1 LTQQRIPQN
10 DLETELV
17 ASVVQAVAS
26 GTVLKITGGGSKT
39 FYGNPV
45 EAQTLEVGMHTG
57 VIDYDPAELVITLRS
72 GCKLDHVEALLAENN
87 QMLGFEPLHLGD
99 KATIGGVL
107 ASGLAGPRRAYAGGV
122 RDFILGV
129 KLLSGRGEIMNF
141 GGRVIK
147 NVAGFDVSRLMVG
160 AQGTLGIILEASLR
174 VIPQFETEQSL
185 GFEHSNVESYIRWI
199 NQLASKPLPLS
210 ASSWY
215 QGRST
220 IRLSGSQQGVDSAAA
235 NLGGT
240 KETGTWE
247 QLREQ
252 RHDFFT
258 SSEKLFRLSLP
269 QTREDLFPGQSQLIE
284 WGGAQRW
291 LMGKYDLEQLR
302 QTLESIGGTVCA
314 YRGVDP
320 EAQVFHPLNSSMLAL
335 HQSLKSSFD
344 PAGIFNPGRLYRE
357 L

>member
-1 LTQQRIPQN
+1 MRHSIPQN
-10 DLETELV
+10 DLETELGSSV
-17 ASVVQAVAS
+17 AQAVAN
-26 GTVLKITGGGSKT
+26 GTALKIIGGDSKS

-45 EAQTLEVGMHTG
+45 EAQALEVGMHTG
-57 VIDYDPAELVITLRS
+57 VIDYDPAELVITLRA
-72 GCKLDHVEALLAENN
+72 GCKLNQVEVLLAENN
-87 QMLGFEPLHLGD
+87 QMLGFEPLHLDD

-122 RDFILGV
+122 REYILGV
-129 KLLSGRGEIMNF
+129 KILSGRGEILNF

-147 NVAGFDVSRLMVG
+147 NVAGFDVSRLMAG

-174 VIPQFETEQSL
+174 VIPRFETELSL
-185 GFEHSNVESYIRWI
+185 EFEHSSVAAHIQWI
-199 NQLASKPLPLS
+199 NQLSSKPLPLS

-235 NLGGT
+235 KLGGT
-240 KETGTWE
+240 PETDIWE

-252 RHDFFT
+252 RHDYFT
-258 SSEKLFRLSLP
+258 NNKKLFRLSLP
-269 QTREDLFPGQSQLIE
+269 QTCEDLFPGESQLIE

-291 LMGKYDLEQLR
+291 LSGDPDLDQLR
-302 QTLESIGGTVCA
+302 QKLESNEGTACA

-320 EAQVFHPLNSSMLAL
+320 GAQVFHPLNSSMLAL
-335 HQSLKSSFD
+335 HRSLKSSFD

>member
-1 LTQQRIPQN
+1 MRQSIPQN
-10 DLETELV
+10 DLETELG
-17 ASVVQAVAS
+17 ASVAQAVAN
-26 GTVLKITGGGSKT
+26 GTALKIIGGDSKS

-45 EAQTLEVGMHTG
+45 EAQALEVGMHTG
-57 VIDYDPAELVITLRS
+57 VIDYDPAELVITLRA
-72 GCKLDHVEALLAENN
+72 GCKLNQVEALLAESN

-122 RDFILGV
+122 REYILGV
-129 KLLSGRGEIMNF
+129 KMLSGRGEILNF

-147 NVAGFDVSRLMVG
+147 NVAGFDVSRLMAG

-174 VIPQFETEQSL
+174 VIPRFETELSL
-185 GFEHSNVESYIRWI
+185 EFEHSSAAAHIQWI
-199 NQLASKPLPLS
+199 NQLGSKPLPLS

-220 IRLSGSQQGVDSAAA
+220 IRLSGSQQGIDSAAA
-235 NLGGT
+235 KLGGT
-240 KETGTWE
+240 PETDIWE

-252 RHDFFT
+252 RHDYFT
-258 SSEKLFRLSLP
+258 NNKKLFRLSLP
-269 QTREDLFPGQSQLIE
+269 QTCEDLFPGESQLIE

-291 LMGKYDLEQLR
+291 LSGDPDLDQLR
-302 QTLESIGGTVCA
+302 QKLARNEGTVCA

-320 EAQVFHPLNSSMLAL
+320 GAQAFHPLNNSMLAL
-335 HQSLKSSFD
+335 HRSLKSSFD

>member
-1 LTQQRIPQN
+1 MRQGIPQN
-10 DLETELV
+10 DLETELSNTV
-17 ASVVQAVAS
+17 AQAVDS
-26 GTVLKITGGGSKT
+26 GTALKITGGGSKS
-39 FYGNPV
+39 FYGNAV
-45 EAQTLEVGMHTG
+45 EAQALEVGMHTG
-57 VIDYDPAELVITLRS
+57 VIDYDPAELAITLRA
-72 GCKLDHVEALLAENN
+72 GCKLHEVEALLAENN
-87 QMLGFEPLHLGD
+87 QMLGFEPLLLGD
-99 KATIGGVL
+99 RATIGGVL

-122 RDFILGV
+122 REFILGV
-129 KLLSGRGEIMNF
+129 KLLSGRGVIMNF

-160 AQGTLGIILEASLR
+160 AQGTLGVILEASLR
-174 VIPQFETEQSL
+174 VIPRFETELSL
-185 GFEHSNVESYIRWI
+185 VFEHSSADSHIQWI
-199 NQLASKPLPLS
+199 NQLGSRPLPLS

-240 KETGTWE
+240 RETGFWE

-269 QTREDLFPGQSQLIE
+269 QTREDLFSGQPQLIE

-291 LMGKYDLEQLR
+291 LMGEYDLEQLR
-302 QTLESIGGTVCA
+302 QTLESIGGMVCA

-320 EAQVFHPLNSSMLAL
+320 EAQVFHPLNSSLLAL
-335 HQSLKSSFD
+335 HRSLKSSFD

>member
-1 LTQQRIPQN
+1 MR
-10 DLETELV
+10 
-17 ASVVQAVAS
+17 A
-26 GTVLKITGGGSKT
+26 
-39 FYGNPV
+39 
-45 EAQTLEVGMHTG
+45 
-57 VIDYDPAELVITLRS
+57 
-72 GCKLDHVEALLAENN
+72 GCKLDEVEALLAENN

-99 KATIGGVL
+99 KATIGGAL

-122 RDFILGV
+122 REFILGV

-174 VIPQFETEQSL
+174 VIPSFETELSL
-185 GFEHSNVESYIRWI
+185 EFEHSSAESHIQWI
-199 NQLASKPLPLS
+199 NQLGSKPLPLS
-210 ASSWY
+210 ASTWY
-215 QGRST
+215 QGRSI

-240 KETGTWE
+240 RVTGIWE

-258 SSEKLFRLSLP
+258 ASEKLFRLSLP
-269 QTREDLFPGQSQLIE
+269 QTREDLFSNEPQLIE

-291 LMGKYDLEQLR
+291 LGGEYNLEQLR

-314 YRGVDP
+314 YRGVDL
-320 EAQVFHPLNSSMLAL
+320 EAQVFHPLSNSMLAL
-335 HQSLKSSFD
+335 HRSLKSSFD
-344 PAGIFNPGRLYRE
+344 PAAIFNPGRLYRE

>member
-1 LTQQRIPQN
+1 MRQGIPQN
-10 DLETELV
+10 DLETELSTTV
-17 ASVVQAVAS
+17 AQAVDS
-26 GTVLKITGGGSKT
+26 GTALKITGGSSKS
-39 FYGNPV
+39 FYGNAV
-45 EAQTLEVGMHTG
+45 EAQALEVGMHTG
-57 VIDYDPAELVITLRS
+57 VIDYDPAELVITLRA
-72 GCKLDHVEALLAENN
+72 GCKLNEVEALLAENN
-87 QMLGFEPLHLGD
+87 QMLGFEPLLLGD
-99 KATIGGVL
+99 RATIGGVL

-122 RDFILGV
+122 REFILGV
-129 KLLSGRGEIMNF
+129 KLLSGRGVIMNF

-160 AQGTLGIILEASLR
+160 AQGTLGVILEASLR
-174 VIPQFETEQSL
+174 VIPRFETELSL
-185 GFEHSNVESYIRWI
+185 VFEHSSADSHIQWI
-199 NQLASKPLPLS
+199 NQLGSKPLPLS

-240 KETGTWE
+240 RETGFWE

-269 QTREDLFPGQSQLIE
+269 QTREDLFSGQPQLIE

-291 LMGKYDLEQLR
+291 LVGEYDLEQLR
-302 QTLESIGGTVCA
+302 QTLESIGGMVCA

-320 EAQVFHPLNSSMLAL
+320 EAQVFHPLNSSLLTL
-335 HQSLKSSFD
+335 HRSLKSSFD

>member
-1 LTQQRIPQN
+1 MQQSIPQN
-10 DLETELV
+10 DLETELG
-17 ASVVQAVAS
+17 ASVAQAVAN
-26 GTVLKITGGGSKT
+26 GTALKIIGGDSKS

-45 EAQTLEVGMHTG
+45 EAQALEVGMHTG
-57 VIDYDPAELVITLRS
+57 VIDYDPAELVITLRA
-72 GCKLDHVEALLAENN
+72 GCKLNQVEALLAESN

-122 RDFILGV
+122 REYILGV
-129 KLLSGRGEIMNF
+129 KMLSGRGEILNF

-160 AQGTLGIILEASLR
+160 AQGTLGIILEASIR
-174 VIPQFETEQSL
+174 VIPSFEAELSL
-185 GFEHSNVESYIRWI
+185 VFEHGSAESHIQWI
-199 NQLASKPLPLS
+199 NQLGSKPLPLS

-220 IRLSGSQQGVDSAAA
+220 IRLSGSRQGVDSAAA
-235 NLGGT
+235 RLGGT
-240 KETGTWE
+240 RETGVWE

-258 SSEKLFRLSLP
+258 TSEKLFRLSLP
-269 QTREDLFPGQSQLIE
+269 QTSGDLFSGQPQLIE

-291 LMGKYDLEQLR
+291 LGGEYNLEQLR

-314 YRGVDP
+314 YRGVNP
-320 EAQVFHPLNSSMLAL
+320 EAQVFHPLNSSILEL
-335 HQSLKSSFD
+335 HRSLKSSFD
-344 PAGIFNPGRLYRE
+344 PGGIFNPGRLYRE